1 MSILNRR
8 AVLGGAM
15 AVLCGAAAPA
25 AAETIRVGVTAGP
38 HAEVLGAVKT
48 VAAERGL
55 DLKVIEFTDYVV
67 PNQALAS
74 GDLDVNSFQHE
85 PYLKNQISKT
95 GWKLIKA
102 ATTTASPQGIYSKKY
117 RSVADLPAG
126 ATIAIQNDPSNGARS
141 LQILDANGVI
151 KLKDAKN
158 TASTIADI
166 AENPKRFR
174 FVELDAAQL
183 ARSLDDVD
191 AASIN
196 NNYAIQAGLSPV
208 TDPLIK
214 EPVEGPWVNI
224 VAVREADRDKPWV
237 KAFVDAYRSEPVKQ
251 FILARFKGA
260 YVPTW

>member
-1 MSILNRR
+1 MSIPFRR
-8 AVLGGAM
+8 ALLGAAM
-15 AVLCGAAAPA
+15 AALSALAAPA
-25 AAETIRVGVTAGP
+25 QGETIRVGVTAGP
-38 HAEVLGAVKT
+38 HAEVLGAVRK

-55 DLKVIEFTDYVV
+55 DLKVIEFTDYVI
-67 PNQALAS
+67 PNQALAA
-74 GDLDVNSFQHE
+74 GDLDANSFQHE

-95 GWKLIKA
+95 GWTLVKA
-102 ATTTASPQGIYSKKY
+102 ATTTASPQGIYSKRYK
-117 RSVADLPAG
+117 RIDDLPAG

-151 KLKDAKN
+151 KLKDPKN
-158 TASTIADI
+158 ISSTLADI
-166 AENPKRFR
+166 ADNPKRFR

-208 TDPLIK
+208 TDALIK

-224 VAVREADRDKPWV
+224 IAVREQDADKPWV
-237 KAFVDAYRSEPVKQ
+237 KAFVDAYRSQPVKD

>member
-1 MSILNRR
+1 MTILSRR
-8 AVLGGAM
+8 GAFGV
-15 AVLCGAAAPA
+15 ALAALAALPA
-25 AAETIRVGVTAGP
+25 AAQTTTIRVGVSAGP
-38 HAEVLGAVKT
+38 HAELLGSVKK

-55 DLKVIEFTDYVV
+55 DIKVIEFTDYVV
-67 PNQALAS
+67 PNQALAA
-74 GDLDVNSFQHE
+74 GDLDANSFQHE
-85 PYLKNQISKT
+85 PYLKNQIAKT
-95 GWKLIKA
+95 GWKIVKV

-117 RSVADLPAG
+117 KRIEDLPND

-151 KLKDAKN
+151 KLRDPKN
-158 TASTIADI
+158 IASTLVDI

-224 VAVREADRDKPWV
+224 LAVREQDRDKPWV
-237 KAFVDAYRSEPVKQ
+237 RAFADAYRSEPVRQ
-251 FILARFKGA
+251 FVLERFKGA
-260 YVPTW
+260 YQPTW

>member
-1 MSILNRR
+1 MVNWSRR
-8 AVLGGAM
+8 ALLGAAM
-15 AVLCGAAAPA
+15 AALCLGTASADAQ
-25 AAETIRVGVTAGP
+25 TIRVGVTAGP
-38 HAEVLGAVKT
+38 HAEVLDAVRK

-55 DLKVIEFTDYVV
+55 ELKVIEFTDYVV

-74 GDLDVNSFQHE
+74 GDLEANSFQHE
-85 PYLKNQISKT
+85 PYLKNQIAKT
-95 GWKLIKA
+95 GWKLVKA
-102 ATTTASPQGIYSKKY
+102 GTTTASPQGIYSKKY
-117 RSVADLPAG
+117 KKIEDLPAG

-151 KLKDAKN
+151 KLKDPTN

-166 AENPKRFR
+166 AGNPKRFR

-224 VAVREADRDKPWV
+224 IAVREQDKDKPWV
-237 KAFVDAYRSEPVKQ
+237 KALVEAYRSEPVKE

-260 YVPTW
+260 YQPTW

>member
-1 MSILNRR
+1 MAASISSR
-8 AVLGGAM
+8 ALAQKQS
-15 AVLCGAAAPA
+15 
-25 AAETIRVGVTAGP
+25 IKVGVTAGP
-38 HAEVLGAVKT
+38 HAEVLAAVKK

-55 DLKVIEFTDYVV
+55 DITVIEFTDYVV
-67 PNQALAS
+67 PNQALAA
-74 GDLDVNSFQHE
+74 GDLDANSFQHE
-85 PYLKNQISKT
+85 PYLKNQIAKT
-95 GWKLIKA
+95 GWKLVKV

-117 RSVADLPAG
+117 KRIADLPAG

-151 KLKDAKN
+151 KLKDPSN
-158 TASTIADI
+158 TASTLADI

-183 ARSLDDVD
+183 ARALDDVD

-208 TDPLIK
+208 TDPLIR

-224 VAVREADRDKPWV
+224 IATRIADKDKPWV
-237 KAFVDAYRSEPVKQ
+237 KLLAESYRSEPVRQ
-251 FILARFKGA
+251 FVLDRFKGA